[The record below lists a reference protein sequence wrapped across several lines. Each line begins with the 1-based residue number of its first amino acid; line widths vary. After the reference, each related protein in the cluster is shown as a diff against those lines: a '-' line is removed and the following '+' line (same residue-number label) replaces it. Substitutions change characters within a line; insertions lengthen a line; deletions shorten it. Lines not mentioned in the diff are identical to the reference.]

1 MFGVDLRHVQAAFD
15 AIDADGDGEI
25 SKVEYL
31 HAADRFFASYQ
42 PSNFFGPLVNM
53 PTNVL

>member
-1 MFGVDLRHVQAAFD
+1 MFGIDVSHVQAAFD
-15 AIDADGDGEI
+15 AIDADSDGEI

-42 PSNFFGPLVNM
+42 PSNFFGLLVDM